1 MDMTGLFIFF
11 GGCQREDVN
20 INIKENESKLK
31 RRFEIDPSFL
41 QEEGHQSKIFII
53 DQPYLHRKVVKSF
66 NNLNTRS
73 GLFKLS
79 DIQFSGYAKVGDS
92 SHTVFSFILNTT
104 LKDRFFHYIFE
115 KDQNINIREYVLE
128 IKPSNFATFDG
139 NMYNFTGTISKI
151 SFEAAF
157 NTAYRSSSSRGD
169 EHYEII
175 YCWQLLFENGIDKNI
190 FNDPQNQGGSL
201 NSGGGSGGNYS
212 FICVPCPCQG
222 HTCSQRCRCKTPP
235 FYRIILKSK
244 IKSNNESGSRND
256 VEECYRFLID
266 AGIISPPPGVGRETD
281 TNDQEGSIANQ
292 LGVSQECINK
302 LDKSARFA
310 VAEMLKN
317 SNFIFPCDPSKSSVE
332 ILGEAVAKA
341 CESAS
346 GKVSK
351 SAIEDALAG
360 EDYIDL
366 SELPLNLLD
375 CNKTSEENLAD
386 FNNFMQQNGG
396 CDHAGIGNALS
407 KYLGFGST
415 LNLNVPPISASHKMC
430 PNSII
435 IKPSSWGPTRQNVAG
450 LTGLQISINNG
461 KGGSVPLTFSNL
473 FFKIDQTGDCGIS
486 TAQLISDA
494 INSAILIAEQ
504 NLEKGIPIFKNG
516 LDDYNSQFV
525 RLVETELKRI
535 ATNLGCT
542 PKGDPK
548 MNQTTGGQSFYT
560 SVVPS
565 NYANSIGRDYH
576 CGAQFVK
583 FENMQTG
590 CP

>member
-1 MDMTGLFIFF
+1 MDMTGFFIFF

-104 LKDRFFHYIFE
+104 LKDRFFHYIIE
-115 KDQNINIREYVLE
+115 KNQNINIREYVLE

-139 NMYNFTGTISKI
+139 DMSNFTGTISKI

-292 LGVSQECINK
+292 LGVSQEYINK

-310 VAEMLKN
+310 V
-317 SNFIFPCDPSKSSVE
+317 
-332 ILGEAVAKA
+332 
-341 CESAS
+341 
-346 GKVSK
+346 
-351 SAIEDALAG
+351 
-360 EDYIDL
+360 
-366 SELPLNLLD
+366 LLD

-435 IKPSSWGPTRQNVAG
+435 IKPSSWDPTRQNVAG
-450 LTGLQISINNG
+450 LTGLQISFNNG

-583 FENMQTG
+583 F
-590 CP
+590 